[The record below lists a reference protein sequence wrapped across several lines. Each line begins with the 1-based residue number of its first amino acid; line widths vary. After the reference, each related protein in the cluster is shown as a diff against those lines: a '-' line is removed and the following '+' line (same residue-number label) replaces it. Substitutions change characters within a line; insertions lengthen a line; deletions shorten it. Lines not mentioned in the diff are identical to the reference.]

1 MPRPVNILSRLF
13 GSKAD
18 DRAPVRELWRR
29 VVELARAREWYA
41 DCGIADTMPGRFDAL
56 ALVLALV
63 LLRMEREETLIP
75 SSVLLSELFI
85 EDMDGQMRQSGVG
98 DLVVGKR
105 MGKLMGALGGR
116 MAALREALALE
127 AGPQQEAA
135 LVEVARRNAT
145 LLPEVDPA
153 KVAARL
159 SALARSLDGLSGED
173 LLAGR
178 IEP

>member
-63 LLRMEREETLIP
+63 LLRMEREEALIAP
-75 SSVLLSELFI
+75 STLLSELFI

-127 AGPQQEAA
+127 AGP
-135 LVEVARRNAT
+135 ARQDRKS
-145 LLPEVDPA
+145 V
-153 KVAARL
+153 V
-159 SALARSLDGLSGED
+159 
-173 LLAGR
+173 
-178 IEP
+178 

>member
-1 MPRPVNILSRLF
+1 MPSPVNILSRLF
-13 GSKAD
+13 GNKAD

-29 VVELARAREWYA
+29 VVELARQREWYA

-63 LLRMEREETLIP
+63 LLRMEREEALIP
-75 SSVLLSELFI
+75 PSVLLSELFI

-116 MAALREALALE
+116 MAALREALE
-127 AGPQQEAA
+127 AGPLREAA
-135 LVEVARRNAT
+135 LIEVATRNAT
-145 LLPEVDPA
+145 LLPHGDPA
-153 KVAARL
+153 KVAVRL
-159 SALARSLDGLSGED
+159 GALARSLDGLSAED

-178 IEP
+178 IAL

>member
-29 VVELARAREWYA
+29 VVEMARAREWYA

-63 LLRMEREETLIP
+63 LLRMERDEALIP
-75 SSVLLSELFI
+75 PSVLLSELFI

-127 AGPQQEAA
+127 AGPQREAA
-135 LVEVARRNAT
+135 FIEVATRNAT
-145 LLPEVDPA
+145 LLPHGDPA
-153 KVAARL
+153 KVAVRL
-159 SALARSLDGLSGED
+159 DALARGLDELSAED

-178 IEP
+178 IAL

>member
-1 MPRPVNILSRLF
+1 MTLLSRLF

-18 DRAPVRELWRR
+18 DRAPVRPLWSRI
-29 VVELARAREWYA
+29 VELARAREWYA
-41 DCGIADTMPGRFDAL
+41 TCGIADTMPGRFDAL

-63 LLRMEREETLIP
+63 LLRMEREEALIAP
-75 SSVLLSELFI
+75 STLLSELFI

-127 AGPQQEAA
+127 AGPARQTGMAE
-135 LVEVARRNAT
+135 LARRNAT
-145 LLPEVDPA
+145 LLPDGDPA
-153 KVAARL
+153 KIAERL
-159 SALARSLDGLSGED
+159 EALARCLEGLSAED

-178 IEP
+178 IMP

>member
-1 MPRPVNILSRLF
+1 MSLLSRLF
-13 GSKAD
+13 GNKAD
-18 DRAPVRELWRR
+18 DRAPVLELWRR

-41 DCGIADTMPGRFDAL
+41 TCGIADTMPGRFDAL

-63 LLRMEREETLIP
+63 LLRMEREEELIAP
-75 SSVLLSELFI
+75 SVLLSELFI

-127 AGPQQEAA
+127 AGPARAA
-135 LVEVARRNAT
+135 AMAELASRNAT
-145 LLPEVDPA
+145 LLPHGDPVKIA
-153 KVAARL
+153 ERL
-159 SALARSLDGLSGED
+159 EALAHCLDGLSDDD

-178 IEP
+178 IAP

>member
-1 MPRPVNILSRLF
+1 MSVLSRLF
-13 GSKAD
+13 GNKAD

-63 LLRMEREETLIP
+63 LLRMEREEALIAP
-75 SSVLLSELFI
+75 SVLLSELFI

-127 AGPQQEAA
+127 AGPARTAA
-135 LVEVARRNAT
+135 MTELAARNAT
-145 LLPEVDPA
+145 LLPHGDPA

-159 SALARSLDGLSGED
+159 IDLGRCLDGLSGEK

-178 IEP
+178 IAP